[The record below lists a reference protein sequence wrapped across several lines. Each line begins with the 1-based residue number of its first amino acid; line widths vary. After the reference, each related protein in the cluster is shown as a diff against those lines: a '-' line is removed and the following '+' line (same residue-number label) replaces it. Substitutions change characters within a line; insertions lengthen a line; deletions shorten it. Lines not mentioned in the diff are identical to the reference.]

1 MSAAPGRQEAPAA
14 AAKAPGRVAYRVE
27 TARLVLRCYGP
38 ADAPARKAAVDASRE
53 HLLPYMSWAKEH
65 PQPVEEHVA
74 LLRRFRGM
82 FDLDQERFYGV
93 FDTAEQRVLG
103 EVGLLTR
110 GGLGARELAYWVR
123 ADVAGQGFATEM
135 AAAATRVGLEVEG
148 LRRVDIQVDVG
159 NERSAAVARRLGFH
173 FEGTLRGRQGP
184 RDEHPVDVET
194 FSLLERE
201 LPSSPAAKVQLRAF
215 DVLGARLL

>member
-1 MSAAPGRQEAPAA
+1 VSPGPERKEGTAAG
-14 AAKAPGRVAYRVE
+14 KARVAYRVE
-27 TARLVLRCYGP
+27 TARLVLRSYSP

-53 HLLPYMSWAKEH
+53 HLLPYMSWAKEE
-65 PQPVEEHVA
+65 PRPVEEHVA

-82 FDLDQERFYGV
+82 FDLDQDRFYGV
-93 FDTAEQRVLG
+93 FNAAEQRVLG
-103 EVGLLTR
+103 EVGMLTR
-110 GGLGARELAYWVR
+110 SGRGALELAYWIR

-135 AAAATRVGLEVEG
+135 AGAATRVCFEVQG

-159 NERSAAVARRLGFH
+159 NDRSAAVARRLGFQL
-173 FEGTLRGRQGP
+173 EGTLRQRQGP
-184 RDEHPVDVET
+184 HDEHPVDVES

-201 LPSSPAAKVQLRAF
+201 YPSSPAARVELRAF